1 MFKKL
6 ALGMFIAAATI
17 LSSALAYAL
26 FNGTPQKT
34 NPEKPYRYMPLLISE
49 SVDISLAPR
58 A

>member
-17 LSSALAYAL
+17 LSSVLAYAL
-26 FNGTPQKT
+26 FNRTPQKT
-34 NPEKPYRYMPLLISE
+34 TPDIPYRYKPLLISE
-49 SVDISLAPR
+49 SVDISPERR